1 MRKFIILLGLF
12 QTILTLSMIS
22 ELSGY
27 YSDEFPIGTYTHYQ
41 NIDNSIDSIATYL
54 QNAHYNV
61 VTDGYVPS
69 DEIVIFDAHN
79 VDIIFGDRSTES
91 KLRRASKANY
101 WEYQAEYYSDYN
113 NTGVPSYDPK
123 SVFPLRFTR
132 EDAWPEEMWYYAVQ
146 RNFEEEDIFD
156 PENFNNSINS
166 KYYIRCEEGLGE
178 GFVVDTLLYHSKEE
192 TIYSP
197 QISDNF
203 YGSSYTYKIKYTM
216 RIPEQ
221 SEYPT
226 PETEVCKVGL
236 KLLRV
241 DSLGNNVHELIPL
254 TGDVAELITLT
265 KQDFIDAGATGL
277 NFGTFEYSI
286 SRYTMHSYNNLGR
299 LNLCPVIWYSDNGTI
314 EIDAVLITDT
324 INEALD
330 NPNSTVS
337 TRVKNRVNEY
347 IGYQNVCGFAGTDEP
362 STPQF
367 YANWK
372 VKELVEG
379 EGSKLL
385 CCVCLRGWY
394 RADYYGYPHHNIN
407 RAYSYLV
414 NPSQLM
420 PDVYP
425 SKTYIKWNTITTNK
439 WSCFQ
444 GRIDKMN
451 EVYVSTK
458 NECLYKE
465 SKFYPIAQSFGRKG
479 QINGEFIWE
488 GYLLPPD
495 ESQKALCYLPLCYG
509 SDGVFYY
516 VFENMGSPN
525 DPYEDEINGDPIHP
539 DIDEPKDDIPR
550 YQIGLVNNY
559 KDGAGWWI
567 TDQYYSV
574 QEANAEIIQL
584 GEDFIK
590 HLDWSEERT
599 ATLMPDTTI
608 FTLNLSSINNV
619 EMCAYDPTGLDNHG
633 EYSEGYEGYVECS
646 VYIGNDIP
654 YFMLVNRRG
663 NFPYHDYIDVNG
675 SLIPENIPDNT
686 NVAFGTADPQTVTFY
701 FSDLEPWRE
710 YAFTDMYEDDT
721 LYTEHTI
728 IAQVSET
735 GELVLSMPIE
745 PGDGRLIEMSIHRSI
760 PDTIDTEFIVPNNK
774 HCVLDYPV
782 TVTESGTLVLND
794 GVTLHLD
801 ESGSLQIYGNIEIGD
816 NVIFTAPEG
825 GSWDGLYLLNTSATI
840 TMNNVTF
847 ERSKLYC
854 ESPFL
859 EINSC
864 DFTNTCIEQKGLVLE
879 VDYTNFDNSNIYAFR
894 GGSKGLPPGH
904 GMPAHIEVDVN
915 NCYFESC
922 SDYAVSINNYP
933 LYEFQN
939 NVITNC
945 GGGFDISNSGNPIKC
960 IISDNNIHN
969 NSGAGIWLHNSFADI
984 CERNKIENNYVGI
997 VALDNSSITMIGNPD
1012 YPHSTIKDNMHQEL
1026 IFDTSSF
1033 PTKISYNKV
1042 IDDAYTT
1049 GSHDQYLIRT
1059 IEFLFPVT
1067 FDIKDNYW
1075 GTVCENWNEGDG
1087 DSRFHPEAWYEYLPI
1102 WIPGPPVDPRNL
1114 TEPEELYTS
1123 ADSLIQIEEYETAKQ
1138 VYRDI
1143 IELYPESKYS
1153 IFSMRNLLPM
1163 ETVSG
1168 RDFSTLMEYYLT
1180 EPNCNIN
1187 DERTKLSQYLANYCK
1202 IKMEQYP
1209 EAISFFENIIEDPD
1223 TELDSV
1229 YAVID
1234 AGYTYLLMDNGG
1246 KSGYVGKMAE
1256 LKPKSEKEFRIMR
1269 DGLLSELF
1277 EIIEPEPEEPNV
1289 EYTFDLKHNYP
1300 NPFNFS
1306 TTISFSLP
1314 LYIQKA
1320 ELKIYNIKGQLV
1332 RKLDIDNKSGIG
1344 SIAWDGLDSYGKKV
1358 CSGIYF
1364 YKLTADKKEIV
1375 KKMVLMR

>member
-1 MRKFIILLGLF
+1 MSRKIIIIVLVLLITSTLF
-12 QTILTLSMIS
+12 S
-22 ELSGY
+22 Y
-27 YSDEFPIGTYTHYQ
+27 YSDEYPIGTYTHYY
-41 NIDNSIDSIATYL
+41 NIENSIIPIATYL
-54 QNAHYNV
+54 QDAHYNV
-61 VTDGYVPS
+61 VTDGYVAD
-69 DEIVIFDAHN
+69 DELLIFDDHHID
-79 VDIIFGDRSTES
+79 VILGDRSYES
-91 KLRRASKANY
+91 KLRRATKSNY
-101 WEYQAEYYSDYN
+101 WEYEAEYYSDYN
-113 NTGVPSYDPK
+113 NNEVPSYDPK
-123 SVFPLRFTR
+123 SVFPLRFKG

-146 RNFEEEDIFD
+146 RDFEEEDIFD

-166 KYYIRCEEGLGE
+166 KYFIRCEEGLGE
-178 GFVVDTLLYHSKEE
+178 GFVVDTLLYHSKEQN
-192 TIYSP
+192 IYP
-197 QISDNF
+197 QIGDYF
-203 YGSSYTYKIKYTM
+203 YGSNYTYKIKYTM
-216 RIPEQ
+216 KIPEG
-221 SEYPT
+221 EYPT
-226 PETEVCKVGL
+226 PETEVCKIGL
-236 KLLRV
+236 KMLRE
-241 DSLGNNVHELIPL
+241 DDNGKIVHELIPL
-254 TGDVAELITLT
+254 SGSVAELITLT
-265 KQDFIDAGATGL
+265 KQDFDDASAIGDD
-277 NFGTFEYSI
+277 FGTFEYSI
-286 SRYTMHSYNNLGR
+286 PKYTMHGYNNFDPKWSR
-299 LNLCPVIWYSDNGTI
+299 LNLCPVVWYSDNGTL
-314 EIDAVLITDT
+314 EIDNVLITDT
-324 INEALD
+324 VFEALD
-330 NPNSTVS
+330 DPYSTVS
-337 TRVKNRVNEY
+337 MRVKNRVNEY

-362 STPQF
+362 SIPQF
-367 YANWK
+367 LANMR
-372 VKELVEG
+372 VKNLIEG
-379 EGSKLL
+379 EGSKLM
-385 CCVCLRGWY
+385 CCVSLRGGY

-407 RAYSYLV
+407 RAYSYIV
-414 NPSQLM
+414 DPSQLM
-420 PDVYP
+420 PDRYP
-425 SKTYIKWNTITTNK
+425 SLVSIKWNTITTNK

-539 DIDEPKDDIPR
+539 DIDEPKDDILR
-550 YQIGLVNNY
+550 YQVGLVNNY
-559 KDGAGWWI
+559 EDGAGWWI

-574 QEANAEIIQL
+574 QESNAEILKL

-590 HLDWSEERT
+590 HLNWSEERT
-599 ATLMPDTTI
+599 STLMPDFTTI
-608 FTLNLSSINNV
+608 NLDLGILNNV
-619 EMCAYDPTGLDNHG
+619 EICAYDPTGLNNHD
-633 EYSEGYEGYVECS
+633 EYSEEYEGYVECS
-646 VYIGNDIP
+646 VYIENDIP

-663 NFPYHDYIDVNG
+663 NFPYHDFVDEDGN
-675 SLIPENIPDNT
+675 LIPEIIPDNT
-686 NVAFGTADPQTVTFY
+686 NVAFGNADPQEVTFY

-710 YAFTDMYEDDT
+710 YSFTDMYEDDT
-721 LYTEHTI
+721 LYQDHTI

-735 GELVLSMPIE
+735 GELETSLPIE
-745 PGDGRLIEMSIHRSI
+745 PGDGRLIRMSIHKSI
-760 PDTIDTEFIVPNNK
+760 PDTIDTQFTVPNNK
-774 HCVLDYPV
+774 HCLIDYTI

-801 ESGSLQIYGNIEIGD
+801 ENSSFEVYGDIEIGN
-816 NVIFTAPEG
+816 NVTFTSPD
-825 GSWDGLYLLNTSATI
+825 SVRWDGLYLFNTAAEI
-840 TMNNVTF
+840 VMNNVTF
-847 ERSKLYC
+847 ERG
-854 ESPFL
+854 
-859 EINSC
+859 EIHNDSRSLMISNSE
-864 DFTNTCIEQKGLVLE
+864 FNNSGIEQKGLVLE

-894 GGSKGLPPGH
+894 GGRKGLPPH
-904 GMPAHIEVDVN
+904 VMPAHIEVDVN

-922 SDYAVSINNYP
+922 SDYAVTINNYP

-969 NSGAGIWLHNSFADI
+969 NSWVGIWLHNSFADI

-1059 IEFLFPVT
+1059 IEFLFHVT

-1102 WIPGPPVDPRNL
+1102 WIPGPPVDPRTL
-1114 TEPEELYTS
+1114 TGLEELYAA

-1209 EAISFFENIIEDPD
+1209 EAISFFENIISDPD

-1234 AGYTYLLMDNGG
+1234 AGYTYLLMENEG
-1246 KSGYVGKMAE
+1246 KSGYIGKMAE
-1256 LKPKSEKEFRIMR
+1256 LKPKSEKEFRTMR
-1269 DGLLSELF
+1269 DKLLSELF
-1277 EIIEPEPEEPNV
+1277 DIKEIDQGEPNV
-1289 EYTFDLKHNYP
+1289 GNAFELNYNFP
-1300 NPFNFS
+1300 NPFNNS

-1314 LYIQKA
+1314 ISTQNAY
-1320 ELKIYNIKGQLV
+1320 LKIYNVRGQLV
-1332 RKLDIDNKSGIG
+1332 REFSLDTKSGIG
-1344 SIAWDGLDSYGKKV
+1344 SIAWDGNDSNGKRLG
-1358 CSGIYF
+1358 SGIYF
-1364 YKLTADKKEIV
+1364 YKLTVNQKETI
-1375 KKMVLMR
+1375 KKMILMR